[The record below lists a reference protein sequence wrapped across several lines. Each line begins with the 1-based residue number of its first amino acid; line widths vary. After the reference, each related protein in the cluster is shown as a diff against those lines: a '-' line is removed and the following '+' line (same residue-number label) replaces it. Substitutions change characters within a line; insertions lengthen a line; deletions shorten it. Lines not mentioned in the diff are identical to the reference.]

1 MQHFMTIR
9 AFALASVVA
18 AATMP
23 GSAQAQD
30 GKFPSHAVT
39 FVVPFPPGGSAD
51 ALPRIVAEKL
61 RERWGQ
67 PVIIENRPGAA
78 GSTGSGSVFRA
89 TADGHTLLA
98 TPAGPLAINGLVQ
111 KTLPYEPSAFVP
123 VALLALSPT
132 VLTVRL
138 NFPANNAEELIRYAK
153 ANPGKLNYASQGPG
167 STSHLTGVMFTQQT
181 GAEMVHVPYRGT
193 GPALADI
200 VAGNVDLFFDNLG
213 ASLPMHRGGKAT
225 ILAVATPERSKLL
238 PEIPT
243 LREAGLPDFSSSTW
257 FAIVAP
263 PQTPMTIA
271 SQINAAVNDILTA
284 PDIQAQFENLGVQQR
299 LLTPP
304 ELAAFISDEAK
315 RWADVAR
322 NASSRK
328 SSGWA
333 ASRADGEAARQLH
346 QNHQSEVCER
356 SQDLFA
362 LVRYHRRSWPVQM

>member
-1 MQHFMTIR
+1 MGMRLVI
-9 AFALASVVA
+9 AIGAALLA
-18 AATMP
+18 ALGAAD
-23 GSAQAQD
+23 AQEA
-30 GKFPSHAVT
+30 KFPSRAVT

-67 PVIIENRPGAA
+67 PVVIENRPGAA
-78 GSTGSGSVFRA
+78 GSTGSGSVFR
-89 TADGHTLLA
+89 TPPDGYTMLA

-111 KTLPYEPSAFVP
+111 KTLPYEPQAFVP
-123 VALLALSPT
+123 VALVALSPT

-138 NFPANNAEELIRYAK
+138 NFPANTAQELIAYAK

-200 VAGNVDLFFDNLG
+200 LAGNVDLFFDNLG
-213 ASLPMHRGGKAT
+213 SSMPMHRGGKAK

-243 LREAGLPDFSSSTW
+243 LREAGLRDFSSSTW

-263 PQTPMTIA
+263 PQTPKAIA
-271 SQINAAVNDILTA
+271 DQVNQAVNDILA
-284 PDIQAQFENLGVQQR
+284 MPEIQAQFETLGVQPR
-299 LLTPP
+299 AVTPA
-304 ELAAFISDEAK
+304 ELAAFIAGEAQ

-322 NASSRK
+322 
-328 SSGWA
+328 A
-333 ASRADGEAARQLH
+333 AKIEK
-346 QNHQSEVCER
+346 E
-356 SQDLFA
+356 
-362 LVRYHRRSWPVQM
+362 